1 MFNFFL
7 IFVYPRAFLIPNFFY
22 KLISELIDCF
32 SSKKYHKERDFEW
45 KLLKQMFETTFILI
59 KVLPLSLH
67 WLLKIL
73 HILIQCN
80 VLIYLCLC
88 YNWFYYYG
96 TTKDEITAVRHLKNV
111 QIRIETH
118 DNVSIGS
125 HVQCGLTFFKRMQL
139 ALIILVRKP
148 EFEEN

>member
-125 HVQCGLTFFKRMQL
+125 HVQCGLTFLKGSSWHW
-139 ALIILVRKP
+139 
-148 EFEEN
+148 